1 MDFKFAIRT
10 LMRRPGFVVVA
21 VVTMALGI
29 GANTAVFSI
38 VDNVLLK
45 PLPFPTPDRLVVINE
60 TSKGVPETL
69 VSYPD
74 YLDWKTQN
82 TTFDST
88 AARMPA
94 GFVFTGD
101 GEPER
106 IIGRW
111 VTASF
116 FETLGVQP
124 QLGRAFTELEDTPSA
139 ERVVVLGYGLWQR
152 RYGGDPA
159 VLGRSM
165 TINAEPWTVIGVMP
179 ANFDFY
185 GRLNANN
192 DFLVPLG
199 RLGDRSYMRNR
210 GAHPASVIA
219 KLKPGKT
226 IRDARTEMNAI
237 AARLEEQFSSSNSGV
252 GVSIRF
258 LSEDY
263 LGDAPRALMVISAAV
278 VLVLLIACA
287 NVANLLLARGAGRQ
301 KEIAIRLALGATRA
315 RIVRQLLTESLVL
328 ALAGG
333 AVGLVFAGWCF
344 GSLLRLS
351 ADALPRSEEVTMDT
365 RVLGFTL
372 LASVLTGVIFG
383 IVPALQVSKTDLQT
397 SLKEGGRSSGSGS
410 GERLRAMFV
419 VAEVALSFVLLV
431 GGGLLL
437 KSFRE
442 LLKVD
447 LGFEPRNVLT
457 VRLRLPDAKYKES
470 SQTMAF
476 CREALRRVE
485 ELPGVEHASLSTG
498 FPFGQSGDDDYLLEG
513 ESEPAAGEAPVA
525 ITHYVSAD
533 YQRTLGI
540 ALLAGRLFTDQDNE
554 TAPLVA
560 IVDEELVR
568 RQFAGKPLNDVIG
581 RRVRLG
587 GVREPWREIVG
598 VVKHVKHRTLDE
610 QPRPEIDRPYAQIEP
625 RWLAEYTRVM
635 DLSAKT
641 TGDPLSFVAAIKNE
655 IQAID
660 KDQPLA
666 NISSYEHRMSEEFAP
681 RRFNLALVGLFAI
694 IALMLAAV
702 GVYGLMSH
710 MVTSRTQEIGIRMA
724 LGAQTSDVFGLIWRR
739 GLKLT
744 LLGITIGL
752 VGALAL
758 TRMMS
763 SMLFVVS
770 ARDPWIMASIAGL
783 LGLVAFAAC
792 FVPARKATR
801 VDPTVAL
808 KYE

>member
-45 PLPFPTPDRLVVINE
+45 PLPYPNPDRLVVISE
-60 TSKGVPETL
+60 TSKAVPETL

-74 YLDWKTQN
+74 YLDWKSE
-82 TTFDST
+82 ST
-88 AARMPA
+88 SFESLAARMPA

-106 IIGRW
+106 IVGRW

-159 VLGRSM
+159 VIGRSIQ
-165 TINAEPWTVIGVMP
+165 INAEPWTVIGVMP

-185 GRLNANN
+185 GRLNVNN

-210 GAHPASVIA
+210 TAHPASVVA
-219 KLKPGKT
+219 RLKPGKT

-237 AARLEEQFSSSNSGV
+237 AVRLEEQFSSSNSGV
-252 GVSIRF
+252 GISMRL

-263 LGDAPRALMVISAAV
+263 LGNASRALMVISAAV

-328 ALAGG
+328 AVAGG
-333 AVGLVFAGWCF
+333 AVGLLFAGWCF
-344 GSLLRLS
+344 GTLMSL

-365 RVLGFTL
+365 RVLVFTL
-372 LASVLTGVIFG
+372 LSSVMTGAIFG
-383 IVPALQVSKTDLQT
+383 VVPALQISKTDLQT
-397 SLKEGGRSSGSGS
+397 SLKEGGRTSGSGS

-419 VAEVALSFVLLV
+419 VAEIALSFVLLV

-442 LLKVD
+442 LLRVD
-447 LGFEPRNVLT
+447 LGFEPKNVLT

-498 FPFGQSGDDDYLLEG
+498 FPFGQSGDDDYLIEG

-525 ITHYVSAD
+525 ITHYISAD

-540 ALLAGRLFTDQDNE
+540 RLIAGRFFTDQDNE

-560 IVDEELVR
+560 IVDEEFVR
-568 RQFAGKPLNDVIG
+568 RHFAGGSLSDVIG
-581 RRVRLG
+581 KRVRLG
-587 GVREPWREIVG
+587 GVGEPWREIVG
-598 VVKHVKHRTLDE
+598 VVKHVKHSTLDE

-635 DLSAKT
+635 DLSTKT

-655 IQAID
+655 VQSID

-666 NISSYEHRMSEEFAP
+666 NVSSYEHRMSEEFAP

-694 IALMLAAV
+694 IAMVLAAV

-724 LGAQTSDVFGLIWRR
+724 LGAQTSDVFGLILRR

-744 LLGITIGL
+744 LLGVAIGL

-763 SMLFVVS
+763 SMLFEVS
-770 ARDPWIMASIAGL
+770 TRDPWIMASIAGL
-783 LGLVAFAAC
+783 LGFVAFAAC
-792 FVPARKATR
+792 FVPATKATR
-801 VDPTVAL
+801 VDPMAAL
-808 KYE
+808 KCE